1 MGPADEIFG
10 EVFAKGP
17 DALVLLDRGEIVL
30 ANAQAEKLFGY
41 GPGELIG
48 VRSEDLT
55 AAGGFD
61 DDERCRAQV
70 AADPETRPLG
80 TGLHLMSRRKDGSVF
95 ESDVSL
101 SAIQDGNGREL
112 VLTSVR
118 DASDRIQ
125 TEAEARRQALDE
137 QRERAHRLESLGLLA
152 GGIAHDFNNL
162 LGVILNY
169 TTLLGRLVQDPVA
182 VGDIGEIRAAAERAA
197 SLTRQLLTFARR
209 DVVDPESLEVNGVV
223 RDAAAML
230 ERTLGEHIELR
241 LDLVERSVTAVFD
254 RHQLEQIILNL
265 AINSRD
271 AMPDGGVVSIATR
284 ATGPDD
290 GTGGVVLTVTDDGS
304 GMTPEVVERVFEPF
318 FSTKPKGE
326 GTGLGLSSVYGIVQ
340 QNGGDVR
347 IASTPGAGSTVRVV
361 LPGSTEG
368 VTSVSGTEPAHGGG
382 SERILLVE
390 DEQALR
396 EGTSRLLQAR
406 GYSVVTAADG
416 LEALEVMDREDR
428 PIDVVVTDV
437 AMPRMRGDDLA
448 LQLAQTHPQLPV
460 LFVSGYD
467 SGASELPGP
476 LLPKPVIEHELLGAI
491 RELLDG

>member
-1 MGPADEIFG
+1 
-10 EVFAKGP
+10 
-17 DALVLLDRGEIVL
+17 
-30 ANAQAEKLFGY
+30 
-41 GPGELIG
+41 
-48 VRSEDLT
+48 
-55 AAGGFD
+55 
-61 DDERCRAQV
+61 
-70 AADPETRPLG
+70 
-80 TGLHLMSRRKDGSVF
+80 MSRRKDGSVF

-101 SAIQDGNGREL
+101 STIQDGTGREL

-137 QRERAHRLESLGLLA
+137 QRERAHRLESLGQLA

-169 TTLLGRLVQDPVA
+169 TTLLGRQIEDPVA

-223 RDAAAML
+223 RDAAGML

-241 LDLVERSVTAVFD
+241 LDLVEHPVTAVFD

-271 AMPDGGVVSIATR
+271 AMPDGGVVSISTR
-284 ATGPDD
+284 TTGPVD
-290 GTGGVVLTVTDDGS
+290 GPGDVVLTVTDDGP

-326 GTGLGLSSVYGIVQ
+326 GTGLGLSTVYGIVQ
-340 QNGGDVR
+340 QNAGDVR
-347 IASTPGAGSTVRVV
+347 IDSTPGAGTTVRVV
-361 LPGSTEG
+361 LPGSAGG
-368 VTSVSGTEPAHGGG
+368 VTSASAHAPAPGDG

-416 LEALEVMDREDR
+416 IEALEVMDREEQ

-437 AMPRMRGDDLA
+437 AMPRMRGDELA
-448 LQLAQTHPQLPV
+448 LHLAQTHPQLPV

-467 SGASELPGP
+467 SGASELPGR
-476 LLPKPVIEHELLGAI
+476 LLPKPVVEHELLGAI